1 MSHLYPQPRQ
11 SPTHSQLPNA
21 AISQVQGLHRLATAA
36 HNSVAIPE
44 GHPAT
49 TPAVPAHSGP
59 SVKSVAATTLA
70 IALMGGYI
78 WLNNYNA
85 MTVKAAGQQAGISA
99 SLPSFIPSS
108 FSLSGPV
115 AVTPGAVTMEFK
127 SPSSPGPLV
136 IAQRKTDWNSASLL
150 EFYVNDKA
158 SSYVSVASQGLTIY
172 LYNNNQATWVNKGLQ
187 YTIEGNNSLSRE
199 QVLKIAESL

>member
-1 MSHLYPQPRQ
+1 
-11 SPTHSQLPNA
+11 
-21 AISQVQGLHRLATAA
+21 
-36 HNSVAIPE
+36 
-44 GHPAT
+44 
-49 TPAVPAHSGP
+49 
-59 SVKSVAATTLA
+59 
-70 IALMGGYI
+70 MGGYI